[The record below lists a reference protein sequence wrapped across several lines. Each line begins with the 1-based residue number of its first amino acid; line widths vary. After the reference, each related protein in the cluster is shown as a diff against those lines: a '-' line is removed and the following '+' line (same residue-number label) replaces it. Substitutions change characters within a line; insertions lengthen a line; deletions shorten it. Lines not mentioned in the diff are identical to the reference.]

1 MLSSLVNYYELLSK
15 KGLVVDEC
23 FSNVE
28 VSWLICLNE
37 DGTVDDIIKFTDE
50 VIITDKKGKQKTRE
64 IPKKFT
70 FPKHD
75 EAPAVRSENIEH
87 RGEYIFG
94 FDSSSVTDQG
104 FTVTSQSAAKHQK
117 FIEKNLEFT
126 SGINTPVVSA
136 YRAFIENWIPEQ
148 HLSDQILL
156 KNGKNVL
163 KGKFAF
169 CLSGKTNE
177 LLNNRPE
184 ILNKGRAVYELSK
197 ESGRNMAQ
205 CCLTGEVK
213 EIAKLHEKIRG
224 VFGGQTSGNV
234 FVCYNNSAEESYCK
248 TNSFNSNI
256 SQDAMIKY
264 TTSMNHLLADK
275 KHREILDEMTLIYW
289 ADSADDDIQSS
300 FFSKAFF
307 NKSMDRSDVD
317 EILDSAFRE
326 FVQGKTI
333 SEVLPDIDESVSF
346 YILGMTPNSSRVSVK
361 LYCKD
366 TFGNIMK
373 NMAQHQRDLKISEN
387 SSPIS
392 VNQILRE
399 LKSPKS
405 QKDKVPSPLI
415 SDIFRSILYG
425 TVYPEQLL
433 STVVRR
439 VKTDSD
445 EESNTFIKINS
456 TRAGIIKACLNRKS
470 RFNGDKEEIKMA
482 LDKTNQSEAYLCGR
496 LFAQLEKIQ
505 QAASGNSLNTT
516 IKNSYFSSACSTPAL
531 VFPRL
536 IKLAQTHLKKIS
548 DAEKRNYFIGDVIN
562 MLGSSFPKH
571 LSLTQQGEFILGYY
585 QEFYYKDENKNKIQD
600 QNQDNNNEI
609 KTEE

>member
-15 KGLVVDEC
+15 KGLVVEEC
-23 FSNVE
+23 FSEVD

-37 DGTVDDIIKFTDE
+37 DGTVDDIFKYTDE
-50 VIITDKKGKQKTRE
+50 VIVTDKKGKQKTRE
-64 IPKKFT
+64 IPKKRT

-94 FDSSSVTDQG
+94 FDSSSATEQG
-104 FTVTSQSAAKHQK
+104 FTITAQSSAKHQK

-126 SGINTPVVSA
+126 KGIDTPIVSA
-136 YRAFIENWIPEQ
+136 YRAFIENWVPEQ
-148 HLSDQILL
+148 HLSEPILL
-156 KNGKNVL
+156 KHGKNIL

-169 CLSGKTNE
+169 CLTGKPNE
-177 LLNNRPE
+177 LLNDNPE
-184 ILNKGRAVYELSK
+184 ILNRGRAVYEASK
-197 ESGRNMAQ
+197 GSGKNMAQ
-205 CCLTGEVK
+205 CCITGEVK
-213 EIAKLHEKIRG
+213 EIAKLHEKIKG
-224 VFGGQTSGNV
+224 IVGGQTSGNV
-234 FVCYNNSAEESYCK
+234 FVCYNNSSEESYCK

-264 TTSMNHLLADK
+264 TTAMNHLLADRA
-275 KHREILDEMTLIYW
+275 HREILDEMTLIYW
-289 ADSADDDIQSS
+289 ADSADDDIQSG

-307 NKSMDRSDVD
+307 NKSMDKTEVD
-317 EILDSAFRE
+317 EMLNSAFKQ

-333 SEVLPDIDESVSF
+333 SEVLPDIDENVSF
-346 YILGMTPNSSRVSVK
+346 YILGMTPNASRVSVK

-373 NMAQHQRDLKISEN
+373 NMAQHQKDLKISEN
-387 SSPIS
+387 NRPIS

-405 QKDKVPSPLI
+405 TKDKVPSPLI

-445 EESNTFIKINS
+445 EENNSFIKINS
-456 TRAGIIKACLNRKS
+456 TRAGIIKACLNRKA

-505 QAASGNSLNTT
+505 KAASGGTLNTT
-516 IKNSYFSSACSTPAL
+516 IKDSYFASACSTPAL

-536 IKLAQTHLKKIS
+536 IKLAQNHLKKINS
-548 DAEKRNYFIGDVIN
+548 TMPGYAYNLNSYMGDVIN
-562 MLGSSFPKH
+562 MLGNNFPKH

-585 QEFYYKDENKNKIQD
+585 QELYYKDESKTKEQD
-600 QNQDNNNEI
+600 KNQDNN
-609 KTEE
+609 